1 MGFSDFP
8 SFEAVL
14 GYKHWILNGGC
25 VYCSQKTVVITLW
38 NDMAIKEGATLS
50 DTLTDAPILVAK
62 ALRVGDFQG

>member
-1 MGFSDFP
+1 M
-8 SFEAVL
+8 
-14 GYKHWILNGGC
+14 
-25 VYCSQKTVVITLW
+25 YCSQKTVVITLW